1 MVVTNDIEQRIISS
15 KKGTILFPSDF
26 VLSGNNDAIRQKLS
40 RLVREKKL
48 ERLAH
53 GIYLK
58 PEMDAEIGI
67 IYPSVEQIAREIAR
81 RDNIRIAPT
90 GVHAL
95 HLLGLSNQIPLK
107 AIYVTNGTPRTL
119 KIGKRTMEFQRK
131 STKIMDIKSDLLMLI
146 VVALQELGKDNISVE
161 IKLKLREIIT
171 KETKKDVFFK
181 ELNKVPVWIS
191 TLIKDILD

>member
-67 IYPSVEQIAREIAR
+67 IYPSVEQIAKEIAR

-107 AIYVTNGTPRTL
+107 AIYMTNGTPRTL
-119 KIGKRTMEFQRK
+119 KIGKRTIEFQRK

-146 VVALQELGKDNISVE
+146 VVALQELGKDNISLE
-161 IKLKLREIIT
+161 IKLKLREII
-171 KETKKDVFFK
+171 KKDTKKEVFLK
-181 ELNKVPVWIS
+181 ELHKVPVWIS
-191 TLIKDILD
+191 TLLMDILA